1 LSGKEP
7 GDERSPTNAVCAA
20 TPPAAA
26 AKHIS
31 MMEEPPMP
39 APGDQ
44 SASSFDADAPAF
56 APTAPAHGD
65 AAAPEH
71 GSLVSRVVPVAFI
84 LGALAA
90 ATAVALATG
99 ALKLPGSGNA
109 RASTQ
114 QAAAARQMAA
124 NQQWASATCSTVV
137 GWKNEIRRDLH
148 GLTLS
153 LGAIPRV
160 QDAIGA
166 TTRMADSIEQRG
178 LPPALQ
184 GAQGHARADQL
195 RSDVRSQVN
204 GIESAASS
212 VAAGNIGAIGT
223 LLNGLGNAPSMERQI
238 VGDLRG
244 VASELGVSLAS
255 SPPCR
260 QLVGLNL

>member
-1 LSGKEP
+1 
-7 GDERSPTNAVCAA
+7 
-20 TPPAAA
+20 
-26 AKHIS
+26 
-31 MMEEPPMP
+31 MP

-44 SASSFDADAPAF
+44 SPSSFDADAPAF

-71 GSLVSRVVPVAFI
+71 SSLVSRVLPVVFI

-90 ATAVALATG
+90 ATAVALGTG
-99 ALKLPGSGNA
+99 AVKLPGSGNA
-109 RASTQ
+109 KASTQ

-137 GWKNEIRRDLH
+137 GWKNEIQHDLR

-166 TTRMADSIEQRG
+166 TTRMVDSIEKLG
-178 LPPALQ
+178 LPPALRR
-184 GAQGHARADQL
+184 AQGRAQVDQL
-195 RSDVRSQVN
+195 RSDAQSRVQ

-212 VAAGNIGAIGT
+212 VAGGNLDAIGT
-223 LLNGLGNAPSMERQI
+223 LLSDLGHAPSMEGQI
-238 VGDLRG
+238 VGQLRD

-255 SPPCR
+255 SPSCR
-260 QLVGLNL
+260 QLVGLKL

>member
-1 LSGKEP
+1 
-7 GDERSPTNAVCAA
+7 
-20 TPPAAA
+20 
-26 AKHIS
+26 

-44 SASSFDADAPAF
+44 SPSSFDADAPAF
-56 APTAPAHGD
+56 APTAPPDGD

-71 GSLVSRVVPVAFI
+71 RSLVSRAVPVVFI
-84 LGALAA
+84 LGAFAA
-90 ATAVALATG
+90 ATAVALGTG
-99 ALKLPGSGNA
+99 AVKLPGSGNA
-109 RASTQ
+109 TASTQ

-137 GWKNEIRRDLH
+137 GWKNEIQHDLH

-166 TTRMADSIEQRG
+166 TTRMVDSIEKLG

-184 GAQGHARADQL
+184 DAQGRAQVDQL
-195 RSDVRSQVN
+195 RSEVRSHVH

-212 VAAGNIGAIGT
+212 AAAGNIGAIGT
-223 LLNGLGNAPSMERQI
+223 LLSGVGNAPSMQRQI
-238 VGDLRG
+238 VGHLRG

-255 SPPCR
+255 SPSCR
-260 QLVGLNL
+260 QLIGLKL

>member
-1 LSGKEP
+1 
-7 GDERSPTNAVCAA
+7 
-20 TPPAAA
+20 
-26 AKHIS
+26 
-31 MMEEPPMP
+31 MP

-44 SASSFDADAPAF
+44 SPSPFDADAPAF

-71 GSLVSRVVPVAFI
+71 GSLVSRVVPVLFI

-90 ATAVALATG
+90 ATAVALGTG
-99 ALKLPGSGNA
+99 AVKLPGGAN
-109 RASTQ
+109 ASTQ
-114 QAAAARQMAA
+114 QAAAATEMAA

-137 GWKNEIRRDLH
+137 GWKNEIQRDLH

-166 TTRMADSIEQRG
+166 TTRMVDSIEKLG
-178 LPPALQ
+178 LPPALK
-184 GAQGHARADQL
+184 GAQGRAQLDQL
-195 RSDVRSQVN
+195 RSDVQSRVH

-212 VAAGNIGAIGT
+212 VAAGNLGAIGT
-223 LLNGLGNAPSMERQI
+223 LLSGLGNAPSMEGQI
-238 VGDLRG
+238 VGHLRD

-255 SPPCR
+255 SPSCR
-260 QLVGLNL
+260 QLVGLKL

>member
-1 LSGKEP
+1 
-7 GDERSPTNAVCAA
+7 
-20 TPPAAA
+20 
-26 AKHIS
+26 
-31 MMEEPPMP
+31 
-39 APGDQ
+39 
-44 SASSFDADAPAF
+44 
-56 APTAPAHGD
+56 
-65 AAAPEH
+65 
-71 GSLVSRVVPVAFI
+71 VSRVVAVVFI

-90 ATAVALATG
+90 ATAVALGTG
-99 ALKLPGSGNA
+99 AVKLTGSGTA

-124 NQQWASATCSTVV
+124 NQQWASATCSTVL
-137 GWKNEIRRDLH
+137 GWRNEIQNDLH

-166 TTRMADSIEQRG
+166 TTRMVDSIEELG

-184 GAQGHARADQL
+184 GAQGRAQVDQL
-195 RSDVRSQVN
+195 RSDVRSHVH
-204 GIESAASS
+204 GIEGAASS

-223 LLNGLGNAPSMERQI
+223 LLSGLGNTQSMERQI
-238 VGDLRG
+238 FGHLRG

-255 SPPCR
+255 SPSCR